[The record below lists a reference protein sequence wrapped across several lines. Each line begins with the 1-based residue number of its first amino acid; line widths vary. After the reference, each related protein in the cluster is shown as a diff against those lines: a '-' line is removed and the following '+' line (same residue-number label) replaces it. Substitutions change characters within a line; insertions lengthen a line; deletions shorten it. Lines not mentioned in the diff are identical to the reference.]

1 MSSTFLVLS
10 GGAFAPKQL
19 RVSAKRE
26 GAIIDSGRD
35 FETMRT
41 GRSSL
46 GVNRVSTAD
55 VRRAFHDSPLATLL
69 SIGLGTGLS
78 PFAPGTAGSVLGL
91 AAAWILSRGFST
103 TLPSLTAAVGLL
115 MSGLIVGFVGVPA
128 STRTARALQAK
139 DPGCIVIDEIAGQLL
154 ASAAVPLFRYP
165 SARAEALA
173 WAGSFFLFRLFD
185 VWKPGVVARL
195 QDLPEGW
202 GIVADDIAA
211 GLLAAGCVAA
221 AALLLGWWP

>member
-1 MSSTFLVLS
+1 
-10 GGAFAPKQL
+10 
-19 RVSAKRE
+19 
-26 GAIIDSGRD
+26 
-35 FETMRT
+35 MRT
-41 GRSSL
+41 GASSL

-55 VRRAFHDSPLATLL
+55 MRRAFHDSPLATLL

-78 PFAPGTAGSVLGL
+78 PFAPGTAGSALGL
-91 AAAWILSRGFST
+91 AGAWLLARALST
-103 TLPSLTAAVGLL
+103 TLPSLTAVVGLL
-115 MSGLIVGFVGVPA
+115 MSGLLVGLAGVAA
-128 STRTARALQAK
+128 STRTARALGAK
-139 DPGCIVIDEIAGQLL
+139 DPGCIVIDEVAGQLL

-173 WAGSFFLFRLFD
+173 WAASFFLFRLFD
-185 VWKPGVVARL
+185 VWKPGVIERL
-195 QDLPEGW
+195 QALPEGW